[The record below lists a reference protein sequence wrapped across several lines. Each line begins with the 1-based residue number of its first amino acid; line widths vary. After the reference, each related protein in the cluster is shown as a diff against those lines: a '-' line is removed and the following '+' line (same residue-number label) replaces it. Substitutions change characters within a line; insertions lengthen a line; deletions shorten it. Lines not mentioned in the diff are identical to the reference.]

1 MGAGAVT
8 EPIAPPPPPPRLRA
22 PALTCTS
29 TAASSSMVEAGVDAC
44 PR

>member
-8 EPIAPPPPPPRLRA
+8 EPIAPPPPRLRA